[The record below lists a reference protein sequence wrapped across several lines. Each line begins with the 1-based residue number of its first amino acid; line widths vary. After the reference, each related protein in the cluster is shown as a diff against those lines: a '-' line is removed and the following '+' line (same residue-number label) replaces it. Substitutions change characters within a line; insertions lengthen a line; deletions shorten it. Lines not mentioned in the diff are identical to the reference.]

1 MSDEHKI
8 AYLDNLTEGFI
19 IEFNNYEKDQAN
31 IYVKAMDNIMDMVE
45 ALDLW
50 GEFYHMLLAKDFD
63 LFDNLVRVGLWKVN
77 K

>member
-45 ALDLW
+45 AVDGW